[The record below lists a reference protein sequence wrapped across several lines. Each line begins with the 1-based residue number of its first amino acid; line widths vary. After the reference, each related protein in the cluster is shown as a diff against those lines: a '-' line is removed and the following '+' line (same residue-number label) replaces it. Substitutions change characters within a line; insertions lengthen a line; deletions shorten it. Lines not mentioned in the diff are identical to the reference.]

1 MTVHSRSPALTSRNH
16 TSPHI
21 FIVRHLDHD
30 AHPGCLFR
38 QLYLSPQPRYKP
50 SDCSVLFPTPLA
62 INRCHPI
69 IGSHHGLLLRNP
81 KPTETWNQLFVPPPH
96 CSKPSLHEQ
105 PPFLLAV
112 LSNNWKKQPRLLGG
126 QKVSICFVICIF
138 VCKKL
143 YWIHQPHLQ
152 PLFHTGEWSKP
163 THNPP
168 NLSCLIQGVGGWGR

>member
-1 MTVHSRSPALTSRNH
+1 MV
-16 TSPHI
+16 
-21 FIVRHLDHD
+21 
-30 AHPGCLFR
+30 
-38 QLYLSPQPRYKP
+38 
-50 SDCSVLFPTPLA
+50 CSSATQNL
-62 INRCHPI
+62 
-69 IGSHHGLLLRNP
+69 P
-81 KPTETWNQLFVPPPH
+81 KHETNFFVPPPH

-105 PPFLLAV
+105 PPFLLAM
-112 LSNNWKKQPRLLGG
+112 LSNNWKKQPRLFGG

-168 NLSCLIQGVGGWGR
+168 NLSCLIPGVGGRGLSKCPSWSIGLNVGLTSSHHHPLAPLQPSRPKPLPANRIHFDWGMSYKERWVLWASKCIILWLNVQYPKLTS